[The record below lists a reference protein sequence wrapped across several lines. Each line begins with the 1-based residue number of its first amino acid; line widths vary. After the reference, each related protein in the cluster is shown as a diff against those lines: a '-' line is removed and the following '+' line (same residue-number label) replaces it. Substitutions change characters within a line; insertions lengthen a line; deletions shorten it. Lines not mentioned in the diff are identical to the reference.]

1 MTIKNKMISSHLLIS
16 LFAIVIV
23 FFSIK
28 VIHLT
33 EERYAKVTDETIP
46 MIETIQKI
54 KSAIH
59 RIVSSTTEAVLVD
72 RLSVFIESDEAVNSE
87 NDLIQSSIQDYES
100 AMTTYAEYIKVF
112 PNEKYLFDAIKENGQ
127 LLISTSKELSETIN
141 KVSSNAEIYELKE
154 KFEKYEMSTFEV
166 IDAALAYEGHEII
179 ERKKS
184 VESIL
189 NNSVIVLIVTGGIA
203 SLVAIVFGFVSSG
216 FISSPIR
223 KLNTAMNKIGR
234 GDLTVKTEI
243 ESNDEIGNLSIAFN
257 KMAVDL
263 REYDEAL
270 KMEIAERKQT
280 EDKMHQYHNRLE
292 LILDSS
298 GEGIYGLDLDGN
310 TTFVNPAAAKMIG
323 WDAEDLIGKN
333 QHEILHHT
341 KQDGTPYPQKECP
354 IYAAMK
360 DGSTTEVNNEIF
372 WRKDGSSFPVEYIST
387 PMMDVTNNIIGA
399 VVTFM
404 DVTER
409 KETEQ
414 ELHQMAYYDQL
425 TNLPNRINFLVYLE
439 RMLKRTKFRS
449 DYLFAVLFIDLDRFK
464 LVNDSLGHIIGD
476 KLLVEIARRLEASI
490 RATDTISR
498 VAGSSRVARFGG
510 DEFALFL
517 NDIKDISSATRV
529 ANRIQDELQKP
540 VNIDGHELYTSASI
554 GIALSASGYE
564 RAEDIL
570 RDADSAMYRA
580 KATGRAH
587 AEIFDDEMHKTVTEV
602 LQLESDLRVAVEEEQ
617 FMIYYQ
623 PIVSAAD
630 SWITGAEA
638 LIRWNHPEQG
648 LISPMDFIPIAE
660 EIGLISTIGEWVLKT
675 ACAQNKTWQD
685 AGYPN
690 LLMKV
695 NFSSRQFKDE
705 NLTEIVTK
713 VIKETGMPAQLLDVE
728 ITESIAMA
736 DTSIRTLNQL
746 TAMGLHTSIDDF
758 GTGYSSLGSLTRF
771 PINTIKIDRT
781 FIKDITIDVN
791 AEAIIKAIIAMAH
804 SLKMEVVAEGVETEE
819 QLAFLQSEKC
829 DKIQGYLFSR
839 PVPEEE
845 FRKLL
850 EQNKISPSPINKHSA
865 SIL

>member
-1 MTIKNKMISSHLLIS
+1 
-16 LFAIVIV
+16 
-23 FFSIK
+23 
-28 VIHLT
+28 
-33 EERYAKVTDETIP
+33 
-46 MIETIQKI
+46 
-54 KSAIH
+54 
-59 RIVSSTTEAVLVD
+59 
-72 RLSVFIESDEAVNSE
+72 
-87 NDLIQSSIQDYES
+87 
-100 AMTTYAEYIKVF
+100 
-112 PNEKYLFDAIKENGQ
+112 
-127 LLISTSKELSETIN
+127 
-141 KVSSNAEIYELKE
+141 
-154 KFEKYEMSTFEV
+154 
-166 IDAALAYEGHEII
+166 
-179 ERKKS
+179 
-184 VESIL
+184 
-189 NNSVIVLIVTGGIA
+189 
-203 SLVAIVFGFVSSG
+203 
-216 FISSPIR
+216 
-223 KLNTAMNKIGR
+223 
-234 GDLTVKTEI
+234 
-243 ESNDEIGNLSIAFN
+243 
-257 KMAVDL
+257 
-263 REYDEAL
+263 
-270 KMEIAERKQT
+270 
-280 EDKMHQYHNRLE
+280 
-292 LILDSS
+292 
-298 GEGIYGLDLDGN
+298 
-310 TTFVNPAAAKMIG
+310 
-323 WDAEDLIGKN
+323 
-333 QHEILHHT
+333 
-341 KQDGTPYPQKECP
+341 
-354 IYAAMK
+354 
-360 DGSTTEVNNEIF
+360 
-372 WRKDGSSFPVEYIST
+372 
-387 PMMDVTNNIIGA
+387 
-399 VVTFM
+399 
-404 DVTER
+404 
-409 KETEQ
+409 
-414 ELHQMAYYDQL
+414 
-425 TNLPNRINFLVYLE
+425 
-439 RMLKRTKFRS
+439 MLKRTKFRS

-660 EIGLISTIGEWVLKT
+660 EIGLISTIGEWVLRT